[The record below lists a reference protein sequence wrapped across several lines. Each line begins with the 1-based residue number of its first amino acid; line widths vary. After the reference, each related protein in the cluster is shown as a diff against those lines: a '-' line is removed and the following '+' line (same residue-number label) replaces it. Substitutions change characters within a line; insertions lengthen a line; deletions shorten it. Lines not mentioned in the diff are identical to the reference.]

1 MSMALR
7 YGARRRLAN
16 AALAVLLVTLP
27 GLGAKGAASART
39 LKLLVLG
46 DSLAAGYG
54 LPHGD
59 GFQAQLAQALK
70 AHGYDVQIEDG
81 AVSGDT
87 TAGGRARLDWALGD
101 DPAGKGADA
110 ALIELGGNDGLRG
123 IDPKETEANLAAIL
137 DTLAA
142 RHIPALLS
150 GMYAPPNLGDDYER
164 QFRAVFDALGT
175 RPGVIYDSFFLEGV
189 AANPALNQAD
199 HIHPNTEGVRRVVAR
214 ILPAVERLLDAAK
227 EGG

>member
-1 MSMALR
+1 MSMARR

-16 AALAVLLVTLP
+16 AALTVLLVTLP
-27 GLGAKGAASART
+27 ALGARSAAPART

-54 LPHGD
+54 LSQGD
-59 GFQAQLAQALK
+59 GFETQLAQALK
-70 AHGYDVQIEDG
+70 AHGYTVQIEDG

-101 DPAGKGADA
+101 GADA

-123 IDPKETEANLAAIL
+123 LDPRETEANLGAIL

-175 RPGVIYDSFFLEGV
+175 RPGVIYDPFFLEGV

-199 HIHPNTEGVRRVVAR
+199 RIHPNAEGVKRVVAR
-214 ILPAVERLLDAAK
+214 ILPAVERLLDEAK
-227 EGG
+227 GGG